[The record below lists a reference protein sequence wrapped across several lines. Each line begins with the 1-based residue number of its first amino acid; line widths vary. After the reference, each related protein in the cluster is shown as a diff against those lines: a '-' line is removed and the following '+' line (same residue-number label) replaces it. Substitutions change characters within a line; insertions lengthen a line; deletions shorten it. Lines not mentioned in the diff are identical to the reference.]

1 MASYSACLSF
11 YASQIQYVALVPIL
25 LTCGLPVFIWSRK
38 EKGDNQPLF
47 QNKEIFYLAILLLLD
62 AIVIWLLMMG
72 RITL

>member
-1 MASYSACLSF
+1 M
-11 YASQIQYVALVPIL
+11 
-25 LTCGLPVFIWSRK
+25 FIWSRK